1 MDEMTHKLVGNRRY
15 GVLARFGALTISLAL
30 VACTA
35 GSTHGPSTGDVD
47 VAAVEAPDAMLV
59 SAPESL
65 LHLSEAD
72 LKSTMGEP
80 EFVWEEAGAS
90 MWRYDATGCAVFV
103 YLYPD
108 GVRHVDVRGEGLS
121 ASERSDCFHDMV
133 VSRAKS

>member
-1 MDEMTHKLVGNRRY
+1 MEEMTHTGCRNRRY

-35 GSTHGPSTGDVD
+35 GSTHGPSTGDFD

-59 SAPESL
+59 SAPDSL
-65 LHLSEAD
+65 LHLSAAD

-80 EFVWEEAGAS
+80 EFIWEEAGAS

-103 YLYPD
+103 YLYPE

-121 ASERSDCFHDMV
+121 ADERTDCFQDMV
-133 VSRAKS
+133 VARAKS

>member
-1 MDEMTHKLVGNRRY
+1 MDEMTHKMGGNRRY

-30 VACTA
+30 AACTA
-35 GSTHGPSTGDVD
+35 GSTHGTSTGDFD

-59 SAPESL
+59 SAPDSL

-121 ASERSDCFHDMV
+121 ASERSDCFHNMV

>member
-1 MDEMTHKLVGNRRY
+1 M
-15 GVLARFGALTISLAL
+15 ARFGALTIGLAL
-30 VACTA
+30 VACTV
-35 GSTHGPSTGDVD
+35 GPTHGPSTGNFD

-59 SAPESL
+59 SAPDSL

-121 ASERSDCFHDMV
+121 ATERTDCFHNMV
-133 VSRAKS
+133 ASRAKS

>member
-1 MDEMTHKLVGNRRY
+1 MDEMTHKSVGNRRY
-15 GVLARFGALTISLAL
+15 GVLACFGALTISLAL